1 MNHTSS
7 CPHANPVTLSPAV
20 RERLGIIGK
29 VPMKTARG
37 ALTECRYPTG
47 HHGPHRSATGYE
59 TWDQDLSEDEMDFAE
74 ELRAR
79 VQK

>member
-1 MNHTSS
+1 
-7 CPHANPVTLSPAV
+7 
-20 RERLGIIGK
+20 
-29 VPMKTARG
+29 MKTARG